1 MNNYNIP
8 LPKVTNGTPENK
20 LNEIQR
26 YLFQLVDELN
36 WILGTKDGDTKE
48 AKSEPVNTDEI
59 VAEVKTIIK
68 REFDDIY
75 TTLREYRSIG
85 LVANDGML
93 CAIYNEEVGQNE

>member
-8 LPKVTNGTPENK
+8 LPNVTNGNPETK

-36 WILGTKDGDTKE
+36 WILGTKDTKE

-59 VAEVKTIIK
+59 VAEVKTILK

-75 TTLREYRSIG
+75 TTLSEYRSIG

-93 CAIYNEEVGQNE
+93 CAIYNEEVSE